1 MQKYISHFVN
11 EFCHYKIKDSR
22 SLFHQFYFPSFFDDL
37 FIQKSKRRFGTYGAV
52 TRKRQELREKFYEE
66 KYKHNPNHV
75 PKYSKVKKGSRG
87 GWIKNPL
94 KEVTKNSGNNF
105 KYEEKIKEEISSSE
119 EECIKKMIQ
128 MRKEVS
134 NKRIVDEDYNELI
147 NNDYKNINISNNIS
161 NFNLFSICDNFIDKK
176 KEIIHKIENPQH
188 FVDKHIKNL
197 VDTYSNI
204 NELHENYNANNMYP
218 KTPDYLKDI
227 HNKKN
232 KKKKEKNQI
241 NGNGKENENNL
252 IDLKME
258 HNCIMNKNVK
268 ENEDYLNC
276 YNEESSNCY
285 VDNTLSNSNNN
296 IHVDKPLFNSFIE
309 TEKLNKQHVIPLP
322 LEEES
327 NNDENNVIE
336 KFECDS
342 NNDNI
347 KNVHMNEHDWK
358 KLYIEDLLNY
368 TDENDIDIGCLD
380 IFTTLSTIDRNRKLG
395 AYFSKNNAS
404 FILYNNCIIPSKY
417 KEGTLNEYLHT
428 RNKCSLFDKS
438 YQLILK
444 LSGNDCFYICNQF
457 ISSDIYDINNY
468 DAFYTCIIDN
478 KAYILDTCYVL
489 KTEKD
494 ITLITSGYYKKG
506 LYEFLSD
513 YILFCKDSGMDV
525 HIQVDINKRILS
537 LQGPLSNMIF
547 NDILEYYDWNNKDR
561 SIRYLNNVI
570 INKHNNNNNN
580 NNKNDIE
587 KICTDVNTL
596 YFKNEDNNPIKSSYF
611 QIPYMS
617 FKKFNVIKNGVILND
632 NKQNINKSLDIYE
645 IICIR
650 IGDTGEDGYEFI
662 VDNNISNL
670 FVDMFLNHKNVKLAG
685 AYALDILRMESGFPL
700 YGTDIIKNTSPITA
714 SLAWTLKYKKIKE
727 KSIFGFQNLLKEY
740 SMKPKFLRVGILSN
754 QLIFKTCK
762 ILSYPYKKPIGYI
775 TSCTWSPIYKKRIAQ
790 GYIRR
795 DFAKNNEQVL
805 ISIPTDIPQDFSK
818 KKKYKI
824 LRSRSAHK
832 FTLAQVCALPFVEH
846 KYQKI

>member
-1 MQKYISHFVN
+1 MQKYISYFAN
-11 EFCHYKIKDSR
+11 EFCHYKIKDGS
-22 SLFHQFYFPSFFDDL
+22 SLFLQFSFPSFLDEL
-37 FIQKSKRRFGTYGAV
+37 FIQKSNRKFGTYGAV
-52 TRKRQELREKFYEE
+52 TRRRQELRQKFYEE
-66 KYKHNPNHV
+66 KYKHNPNNI

-94 KEVTKNSGNNF
+94 KEVTKNCGNNF
-105 KYEEKIKEEISSSE
+105 KYEEKIKEEILSEE
-119 EECIKKMIQ
+119 EECIKNMIK
-128 MRKEVS
+128 MRKELMNKS
-134 NKRIVDEDYNELI
+134 NIDKDYNELI
-147 NNDYKNINISNNIS
+147 NNDSKNINISNNIL

-176 KEIIHKIENPQH
+176 KEIIHKIESPQY
-188 FVDKHIKNL
+188 FVDKHIKTL

-204 NELHENYNANNMYP
+204 NELHENYNANNNYP

-227 HNKKN
+227 HD
-232 KKKKEKNQI
+232 KKKKKKKQTNQKN
-241 NGNGKENENNL
+241 GSGKEIENNF
-252 IDLKME
+252 INVKME
-258 HNCIMNKNVK
+258 HNCIMDKNEK
-268 ENEDYLNC
+268 EKEDNLKC
-276 YNEESSNCY
+276 HNEEGSN
-285 VDNTLSNSNNN
+285 VLIDNMLINSNNN
-296 IHVDKPLFNSFIE
+296 TNVGNPLFNSFIE
-309 TEKLNKQHVIPLP
+309 TDELYKQHVIPIP
-322 LEEES
+322 LEEKGK
-327 NNDENNVIE
+327 NDENHVIE
-336 KFECDS
+336 KFECDP
-342 NNDNI
+342 NNDNL
-347 KNVHMNEHDWK
+347 KNLYMNEHDWK

-380 IFTTLSTIDRNRKLG
+380 IFSTLNTIDRNRKLG
-395 AYFSKNNAS
+395 SYFSKNNAS

-417 KEGTLNEYLHT
+417 KDGTLNEYLHT

-438 YQLILK
+438 YQLIIK

-457 ISSDIYDINNY
+457 ISSDIYDVNNY

-489 KTEKD
+489 KAEKD

-547 NDILEYYDWNNKDR
+547 NDILEYYDWNNKDK
-561 SIRYLNNVI
+561 SIGYLNNVI
-570 INKHNNNNNN
+570 IKKH
-580 NNKNDIE
+580 NNKNDQK

-596 YFKNEDNNPIKSSYF
+596 YFKSDDHNPIKSSYF

-617 FKKFNVIKNGVILND
+617 FKKFNVIKNGAILND

-670 FVDMFLNHKNVKLAG
+670 FVDIFLNHKIVKLAG

-762 ILSYPYKKPIGYI
+762 ILSYPYKRPIGYI

-790 GYIRR
+790 GYIKR

-846 KYQKI
+846 KY

>member
-1 MQKYISHFVN
+1 MQKYISYFAN
-11 EFCHYKIKDSR
+11 EFCHYKIKDGS
-22 SLFHQFYFPSFFDDL
+22 SLFLQFSFPSFLDEL
-37 FIQKSKRRFGTYGAV
+37 FIQKSNRKFGTYGAV
-52 TRKRQELREKFYEE
+52 TRRRQELRQKFYEE
-66 KYKHNPNHV
+66 KYKHNPNNI

-94 KEVTKNSGNNF
+94 KEVTKNCGNNF
-105 KYEEKIKEEISSSE
+105 KYEEKIKEEILSEE
-119 EECIKKMIQ
+119 EECIKNMIK
-128 MRKEVS
+128 MRKELMNKS
-134 NKRIVDEDYNELI
+134 NIDKDYNELI
-147 NNDYKNINISNNIS
+147 NNDSKNINISNNIL

-176 KEIIHKIENPQH
+176 KEIIHKIESPQH
-188 FVDKHIKNL
+188 FVDKHIK
-197 VDTYSNI
+197 T
-204 NELHENYNANNMYP
+204 
-218 KTPDYLKDI
+218 LKQT
-227 HNKKN
+227 NQKN
-232 KKKKEKNQI
+232 
-241 NGNGKENENNL
+241 GSGKEIENNF
-252 IDLKME
+252 INVKME
-258 HNCIMNKNVK
+258 HNCIMDKNEK
-268 ENEDYLNC
+268 EKEDNLKC
-276 YNEESSNCY
+276 HNEEGSN
-285 VDNTLSNSNNN
+285 VLIDNMLINSNNN
-296 IHVDKPLFNSFIE
+296 TNVGNPLFNSFIKTDE
-309 TEKLNKQHVIPLP
+309 LYKQHVIPLP
-322 LEEES
+322 LEEKGK
-327 NNDENNVIE
+327 NDENHVIE
-336 KFECDS
+336 KFECDP
-342 NNDNI
+342 NNDNL
-347 KNVHMNEHDWK
+347 KNLYMNEHDWK

-380 IFTTLSTIDRNRKLG
+380 IFSTLNTIDRNRKLG
-395 AYFSKNNAS
+395 SYFSKNNAS

-417 KEGTLNEYLHT
+417 KDGTLNEYLHT

-438 YQLILK
+438 YQLIIK

-457 ISSDIYDINNY
+457 ISSDIYDVNNY

-489 KTEKD
+489 KAEKD

-547 NDILEYYDWNNKDR
+547 NDILEYYDWNNKDK
-561 SIRYLNNVI
+561 SIGYLNNVI
-570 INKHNNNNNN
+570 IKKH
-580 NNKNDIE
+580 NNKNDQK

-596 YFKNEDNNPIKSSYF
+596 YFKSDDHNPIKSSYF

-617 FKKFNVIKNGVILND
+617 FKKFNVIKNGAILND

-670 FVDMFLNHKNVKLAG
+670 FVDIFLNHKIVKLAG

-762 ILSYPYKKPIGYI
+762 ILSYPYKRPIGYI

-790 GYIRR
+790 GYIKR

-846 KYQKI
+846 KY